1 MVIQDF
7 CGRTHKHPNGI
18 GSKCDFVGWG
28 GSPSNEDYT
37 FEVNKLIINK
47 FIQIFIFIGYA
58 ISHIHNSRLLQ

>member
-37 FEVNKLIINK
+37 FEVNLMNNK
-47 FIQIFIFIGYA
+47 
-58 ISHIHNSRLLQ
+58 